1 MTVQEINDLFAK
13 EDAMALELQIFSPSE
28 DGYIKEIKWNFDE
41 LKAAIA
47 AKVEDY
53 KGLTYT
59 DEQMTEAKKDR
70 AELNRFRS
78 ALDAKRK
85 EIKKRCLAPYEA
97 FEAQMKELT
106 HLVDEPIEMIDNQLA
121 EYDNR
126 LRAEKEEQIE
136 ALFEAAQFQPFVTLD
151 RIRDPKWLN
160 RSYSLKQIEQDM
172 HDRKEQIS
180 NDVYLLN
187 KLPESKAAL
196 VIYEKTLNIRA
207 AQAEAERMAQV
218 QREAEARKKA
228 EEAAQQAMDA
238 KLASDAAAAGPAK
251 PTEVP
256 QPALEDKPEQAE
268 EVARFWVT
276 IEARK
281 SQYPQLN
288 QLFAELK
295 KAGIR
300 ARVDK
305 KEVISW
311 Q

>member
-1 MTVQEINDLFAK
+1 
-13 EDAMALELQIFSPSE
+13 MALELQIFSPSE
-28 DGYIKEIKWNFDE
+28 DGYIKEIKWNFNE
-41 LKAAIA
+41 LKTAIA
-47 AKVEDY
+47 TKVEDY

-106 HLVDEPIEMIDNQLA
+106 RLVDEPIAMIDGQLT

-126 LRAEKEEQIE
+126 LRAEKEEQIKT
-136 ALFEAAQFQPFVTLD
+136 LFESEQFQPFVTLD
-151 RIRDPKWLN
+151 RIKDPRWLN
-160 RSYSLKQIEQDM
+160 RSYSLKQVEQDLR
-172 HDRKEQIS
+172 DRKEQIS

-196 VIYEKTLNIRA
+196 VIYEQTLNLRA

-228 EEAAQQAMDA
+228 EEAAQQAMTA
-238 KLASDAAAAGPAK
+238 KLDADAAAAEPAK
-251 PTEVP
+251 PDETP
-256 QPALEDKPEQAE
+256 QPAPESHPEQAE
-268 EVARFWVT
+268 ETARFWVT

-281 SQYPQLN
+281 PQYPLLN
-288 QLFAELK
+288 NLFAELK
-295 KAGIR
+295 KAGIK
-300 ARVDK
+300 ARVEK
-305 KEVISW
+305 KEVTSW

>member
-1 MTVQEINDLFAK
+1 
-13 EDAMALELQIFSPSE
+13 MALELQIFSPSE

-106 HLVDEPIEMIDNQLA
+106 HLVDEPIEMIDSQLA

-126 LRAEKEEQIE
+126 LREEKEEQIE
-136 ALFEAAQFQPFVTLD
+136 ALFEAAQFQPFVTLE
-151 RIRDPKWLN
+151 RIKDPRWLN
-160 RSYSLKQIEQDM
+160 RSYKLSQVEQDM
-172 HDRKEQIS
+172 RDRKEQIS

-187 KLPESKAAL
+187 RLPESKAAL
-196 VIYEKTLNIRA
+196 VIYEQTLNIRA

-238 KLASDAAAAGPAK
+238 KFASDAAAAEPAK

-256 QPALEDKPEQAE
+256 QPAPEDKPEQAE

-295 KAGIR
+295 KAGIM

>member
-1 MTVQEINDLFAK
+1 MT
-13 EDAMALELQIFSPSE
+13 LELQIFSPSE
-28 DGYIKEIKWNFDE
+28 DGYIKEIRWNYDD

-97 FEAQMKELT
+97 FEVQMKELT
-106 HLVDEPIEMIDNQLA
+106 HLVDEPIGMIDSQLA

-126 LRAEKEEQIE
+126 LRAEKETQIE
-136 ALFEAAQFQPFVTLD
+136 ALFEDMQFQPFVTLD
-151 RIRDPKWLN
+151 RIKDPRWLN
-160 RSYSLKQIEQDM
+160 RSYKLSQVEQDLR
-172 HDRKEQIS
+172 DRKEQIS
-180 NDVYLLN
+180 NDVYLIN
-187 KLPESKAAL
+187 RLPESKAAL
-196 VIYEKTLNIRA
+196 VIYEQTLNIRA

-228 EEAAQQAMDA
+228 EEDAQQAMAA
-238 KLASDAAAAGPAK
+238 KLDADAAAAEPAK

-256 QPALEDKPEQAE
+256 QPAPEDKPERAE

-288 QLFAELK
+288 SLFAGLK

>member
-1 MTVQEINDLFAK
+1 
-13 EDAMALELQIFSPSE
+13 MALELQIFSPSE
-28 DGYIKEIKWNFDE
+28 DGYIKEIRWNYDD
-41 LKAAIA
+41 LKTAIA

-85 EIKKRCLAPYEA
+85 EIKKRCLAPYET

-106 HLVDEPIEMIDNQLA
+106 HLVDEPIGMIDSQLA

-126 LRAEKEEQIE
+126 LRAEKETQIE

-151 RIRDPKWLN
+151 RIKDPRWLN

-172 HDRKEQIS
+172 HARKEQIS
-180 NDVYLLN
+180 NDVYLIN
-187 KLPESKAAL
+187 KLPESQSAL
-196 VIYEKTLNIRA
+196 VIYEQTLNIRA

-228 EEAAQQAMDA
+228 EEAAQQAMTA
-238 KLASDAAAAGPAK
+238 KLNADAAAAEPAK
-251 PTEVP
+251 PEEP
-256 QPALEDKPEQAE
+256 SQPAPEDKPEQAE

-295 KAGIR
+295 KAGIK

>member
-1 MTVQEINDLFAK
+1 
-13 EDAMALELQIFSPSE
+13 MALELQIYSPSE

-41 LKAAIA
+41 LKTAIA

-85 EIKKRCLAPYEA
+85 EIKKRCLAPYET

-106 HLVDEPIEMIDNQLA
+106 HLVDEPIEMIDSQLA

-126 LRAEKEEQIE
+126 LREEKEEQIE
-136 ALFEAAQFQPFVTLD
+136 ALFEDMQFQPFVTLD
-151 RIRDPKWLN
+151 RIKDPRWLN
-160 RSYSLKQIEQDM
+160 RSYKLSQVEQDLR
-172 HDRKEQIS
+172 DRKEQIS
-180 NDVYLLN
+180 NDVYLIN
-187 KLPESKAAL
+187 RLPESKAAL
-196 VIYEKTLNIRA
+196 VIYEQTLNLRA

-228 EEAAQQAMDA
+228 EEAAQQAMAA
-238 KLASDAAAAGPAK
+238 KLDADAAAAEPAK
-251 PTEVP
+251 PAETV
-256 QPALEDKPEQAE
+256 QPAPEDRPEQAE

-288 QLFAELK
+288 SLFAELK
-295 KAGIR
+295 KAGIK

>member
-1 MTVQEINDLFAK
+1 
-13 EDAMALELQIFSPSE
+13 MALELQIFSPSE

-41 LKAAIA
+41 LKTAIA
-47 AKVEDY
+47 SKVEDY

-97 FEAQMKELT
+97 FETQMKELT
-106 HLVDEPIEMIDNQLA
+106 RLVDEPIEMIDSQLA

-136 ALFEAAQFQPFVTLD
+136 ALFEAAQFQPFVTLE

-160 RSYSLKQIEQDM
+160 RSYSLKQVEQDLR
-172 HDRKEQIS
+172 DRKEQIS
-180 NDVYLLN
+180 NDVYIIN
-187 KLPESKAAL
+187 RLPESKAAL
-196 VIYEKTLNIRA
+196 VIYEQTLNLRA
-207 AQAEAERMAQV
+207 AQAEAERMAQI

-228 EEAAQQAMDA
+228 EEAAQKAMAA
-238 KLASDAAAAGPAK
+238 KLDADAAAAEPAK
-251 PTEVP
+251 PAEV
-256 QPALEDKPEQAE
+256 QHPAPASHPEQAE

-276 IEARK
+276 IEAIK

>member
-1 MTVQEINDLFAK
+1 
-13 EDAMALELQIFSPSE
+13 MALELQIFSPSE
-28 DGYIKEIKWNFDE
+28 DGYIKEIRWNFDE
-41 LKAAIA
+41 LKTAIA

-106 HLVDEPIEMIDNQLA
+106 HLVDEPIEMIDSQLA

-136 ALFEAAQFQPFVTLD
+136 ALFEATQFQPFVQLD
-151 RIRDPKWLN
+151 RIKDPRWLN
-160 RSYSLKQIEQDM
+160 RSYSLKQVEQDM
-172 HDRKEQIS
+172 RDRKEQIS
-180 NDVYLLN
+180 NDVYIIN
-187 KLPESKAAL
+187 RLPESKAAL
-196 VIYEKTLNIRA
+196 VIYEQTLNLRA

-238 KLASDAAAAGPAK
+238 KLDADAAAAEPAK
-251 PTEVP
+251 PAEMV
-256 QPALEDKPEQAE
+256 QPAPEDRPEQAE
-268 EVARFWVT
+268 ETARFWVT
-276 IEARK
+276 IDARK
-281 SQYPQLN
+281 SQYPLLN
-288 QLFAELK
+288 NLFGELK
-295 KAGIR
+295 KAGIK
-300 ARVDK
+300 AHVEK
-305 KEVISW
+305 KEVTSW

>member
-1 MTVQEINDLFAK
+1 
-13 EDAMALELQIFSPSE
+13 MALELQIFSPSE

-41 LKAAIA
+41 LKTAIA

-106 HLVDEPIEMIDNQLA
+106 HLVDEPIAMIDDQLA

-126 LRAEKEEQIE
+126 LRAEKETQIE
-136 ALFEAAQFQPFVTLD
+136 ALFAATQFQPFVTLE

-160 RSYSLKQIEQDM
+160 RSYSLKQVEQDLR
-172 HDRKEQIS
+172 DRKEQIS

-196 VIYEKTLNIRA
+196 VIYEQTLNIRA

-218 QREAEARKKA
+218 QREAEARKRA
-228 EEAAQQAMDA
+228 EEAAQQAMAA
-238 KLASDAAAAGPAK
+238 KLNADAAAAEPPK
-251 PTEVP
+251 PEETP
-256 QPALEDKPEQAE
+256 QPAPEDKPEQAE
-268 EVARFWVT
+268 ETARFWVT

-288 QLFAELK
+288 SLFAELK

>member
-1 MTVQEINDLFAK
+1 
-13 EDAMALELQIFSPSE
+13 MALELQIFSPSE
-28 DGYIKEIKWNFDE
+28 DGYIKEIRWNFDE
-41 LKAAIA
+41 LKTAIA

-106 HLVDEPIEMIDNQLA
+106 HLVDEPIEMIDSQLA

-136 ALFEAAQFQPFVTLD
+136 ALFEAAQFQPFVTLE
-151 RIRDPKWLN
+151 RIKDPRWLN
-160 RSYSLKQIEQDM
+160 RSYKLSQVEQDM
-172 HDRKEQIS
+172 RDRKEQIS

-196 VIYEKTLNIRA
+196 VIYEQTLNIRA
-207 AQAEAERMAQV
+207 AQAEAERMAQI

-238 KLASDAAAAGPAK
+238 KFASDAAAAEPAK

-256 QPALEDKPEQAE
+256 QPAPEDKPEQAE

-295 KAGIR
+295 KAGIM

>member
-1 MTVQEINDLFAK
+1 
-13 EDAMALELQIFSPSE
+13 MALELQIFSPSE

-41 LKAAIA
+41 LKTAIA

-85 EIKKRCLAPYEA
+85 EIKKRCLAPYET

-106 HLVDEPIEMIDNQLA
+106 HLVDEPIEMIDSQLA

-126 LRAEKEEQIE
+126 LRAEKETQIE

-160 RSYSLKQIEQDM
+160 RSYSLKQVEQDM

-196 VIYEKTLNIRA
+196 VIYEQTLNIRA
-207 AQAEAERMAQV
+207 AQAEAERMAQI

-228 EEAAQQAMDA
+228 EEAAQQAMSA
-238 KLASDAAAAGPAK
+238 KLAADAAAAEPAK
-251 PTEVP
+251 PEETP
-256 QPALEDKPEQAE
+256 QPAPASQPEQAE

-288 QLFAELK
+288 SLFAELK
-295 KAGIR
+295 KAGIK

>member
-1 MTVQEINDLFAK
+1 
-13 EDAMALELQIFSPSE
+13 MALELQIFSPSE

-106 HLVDEPIEMIDNQLA
+106 HLVDEPIEMIDSQLA

-126 LRAEKEEQIE
+126 LREEKEEQIE

-151 RIRDPKWLN
+151 RIKDPRWLN
-160 RSYSLKQIEQDM
+160 RSYSLKQVEQDM
-172 HDRKEQIS
+172 HARKEQIS
-180 NDVYLLN
+180 NDVYLIN

-196 VIYEKTLNIRA
+196 VIYEQTLNIRA

-238 KLASDAAAAGPAK
+238 KFASDAAAAEPAK
-251 PTEVP
+251 PTEAP
-256 QPALEDKPEQAE
+256 QPSPEDKPKQAE

-288 QLFAELK
+288 SLFAELK

>member
-1 MTVQEINDLFAK
+1 MS
-13 EDAMALELQIFSPSE
+13 LELQIFSPSE
-28 DGYIKEIKWNFDE
+28 DGYIKEIRWNYDD
-41 LKAAIA
+41 LKTAIA

-106 HLVDEPIEMIDNQLA
+106 RLVDEPIEMIDSQLA

-126 LRAEKEEQIE
+126 LRAEKKEQIE
-136 ALFEAAQFQPFVTLD
+136 ALFEDMQFQPFVTLD
-151 RIRDPKWLN
+151 RIKDPRWLN
-160 RSYSLKQIEQDM
+160 RSYKLSQVEQDM
-172 HDRKEQIS
+172 RDRKEQIS
-180 NDVYLLN
+180 NDVYIIN
-187 KLPESKAAL
+187 RLPESKAAL
-196 VIYEKTLNIRA
+196 VIYEQTLNLRA

-228 EEAAQQAMDA
+228 EEAAQQAMAA
-238 KLASDAAAAGPAK
+238 KLDADAAAAEPPK
-251 PTEVP
+251 PEETP
-256 QPALEDKPEQAE
+256 QPAPEDKPEQAE

-281 SQYPQLN
+281 SQYPLLN
-288 QLFAELK
+288 NLFAELK
-295 KAGIR
+295 KAGIK
-300 ARVDK
+300 ARVEK
-305 KEVISW
+305 KEVTSW

>member
-1 MTVQEINDLFAK
+1 
-13 EDAMALELQIFSPSE
+13 MALELQIYSPSE
-28 DGYIKEIKWNFDE
+28 DGYVKEIRWNFDE
-41 LKAAIA
+41 LKGAIA

-106 HLVDEPIEMIDNQLA
+106 HLVDEPIAMIDSQLA

-126 LRAEKEEQIE
+126 LRTEKEAQIE
-136 ALFEAAQFQPFVTLD
+136 ALFEDMQFQPFVTLD
-151 RIRDPKWLN
+151 RIKDPRWLN
-160 RSYSLKQIEQDM
+160 RSYSLKQVEQDM
-172 HDRKEQIS
+172 RDRKEKIS
-180 NDVYLLN
+180 SDVYIIN
-187 KLPESKAAL
+187 RLPESKAAL
-196 VIYEKTLNIRA
+196 VIYEQTLNLRA
-207 AQAEAERMAQV
+207 AQAEAERMAQI

-228 EEAAQQAMDA
+228 EEAAQQAMAA
-238 KLASDAAAAGPAK
+238 KLDADAAAAEPVKPA
-251 PTEVP
+251 EAP
-256 QPALEDKPEQAE
+256 QPTPESQPEQAE
-268 EVARFWVT
+268 ETARFWVT

-288 QLFAELK
+288 SLFAELK
-295 KAGIR
+295 KAGIK

>member
-1 MTVQEINDLFAK
+1 
-13 EDAMALELQIFSPSE
+13 MALELQIFSPSE

>member
-1 MTVQEINDLFAK
+1 
-13 EDAMALELQIFSPSE
+13 MALELQIFSPSE

-41 LKAAIA
+41 LKTAIA

-85 EIKKRCLAPYEA
+85 EIKKRCLAPYET

-106 HLVDEPIEMIDNQLA
+106 HLVDEPIEMIDSQLA

-126 LRAEKEEQIE
+126 LRAEKETQIE
-136 ALFEAAQFQPFVTLD
+136 ALFAATQFQPFVTLD
-151 RIRDPKWLN
+151 RIKDPRWLN
-160 RSYSLKQIEQDM
+160 RSYSLKQVEQDLR
-172 HDRKEQIS
+172 DRKEQIS

-187 KLPESKAAL
+187 KLTESKAAL
-196 VIYEKTLNIRA
+196 VIYEQTLNIRA

-218 QREAEARKKA
+218 QREAEARKRA
-228 EEAAQQAMDA
+228 EEAAQQAMAA
-238 KLASDAAAAGPAK
+238 KLDADAAAAEPAK
-251 PTEVP
+251 PEETP
-256 QPALEDKPEQAE
+256 QPAPASQPEQAE
-268 EVARFWVT
+268 ETARFWLT
-276 IEARK
+276 IDARK
-281 SQYPQLN
+281 SQYPLLN
-288 QLFAELK
+288 SLFAELK
-295 KAGIR
+295 KAGIK
-300 ARVDK
+300 ARVEK
-305 KEVISW
+305 KEVTSW

>member
-1 MTVQEINDLFAK
+1 
-13 EDAMALELQIFSPSE
+13 MALELQIYSPSE

-106 HLVDEPIEMIDNQLA
+106 HLVDEPIEMIDSQLA

-126 LRAEKEEQIE
+126 LRAEKEAQIE
-136 ALFEAAQFQPFVTLD
+136 ALFEDMQFQPFVTLD
-151 RIRDPKWLN
+151 RIKDPRWLN
-160 RSYSLKQIEQDM
+160 RSYKLSQVEQDL

-180 NDVYLLN
+180 NDVYLIN
-187 KLPESKAAL
+187 RLPESKAAL
-196 VIYEKTLNIRA
+196 VIYEQTLNLRA

-228 EEAAQQAMDA
+228 EEAAQQAMAA
-238 KLASDAAAAGPAK
+238 KLDADAAAAEPAK
-251 PTEVP
+251 PEETP
-256 QPALEDKPEQAE
+256 QPAPEDKPEQAE

-281 SQYPQLN
+281 SQYPLLN
-288 QLFAELK
+288 NLFAELK
-295 KAGIR
+295 KAGIK
-300 ARVDK
+300 ARVEK
-305 KEVISW
+305 KEVTSW

>member
-1 MTVQEINDLFAK
+1 
-13 EDAMALELQIFSPSE
+13 
-28 DGYIKEIKWNFDE
+28 
-41 LKAAIA
+41 
-47 AKVEDY
+47 
-53 KGLTYT
+53 
-59 DEQMTEAKKDR
+59 
-70 AELNRFRS
+70 
-78 ALDAKRK
+78 
-85 EIKKRCLAPYEA
+85 
-97 FEAQMKELT
+97 MKELT
-106 HLVDEPIEMIDNQLA
+106 HLVDEPITVIDSQLA

-136 ALFEAAQFQPFVTLD
+136 ALFEAAQFQPFVTLE
-151 RIRDPKWLN
+151 RIKDPRWLN
-160 RSYSLKQIEQDM
+160 RSYSLKQVEQDM

-180 NDVYLLN
+180 NDVYIIN
-187 KLPESKAAL
+187 RLPESQAAL
-196 VIYEKTLNIRA
+196 VIYEQTLNLRA
-207 AQAEAERMAQV
+207 AQAEAEHMAQV

-228 EEAAQQAMDA
+228 EEEMAA
-238 KLASDAAAAGPAK
+238 KLDADAAAAEPAK

-256 QPALEDKPEQAE
+256 QPAPEDKPEQAE

-288 QLFAELK
+288 SLFAELK
-295 KAGIR
+295 KVGIR

>member
-1 MTVQEINDLFAK
+1 
-13 EDAMALELQIFSPSE
+13 MALELQIYSPSE
-28 DGYIKEIKWNFDE
+28 DGYVKEIRWNFDE
-41 LKAAIA
+41 LKSAIA

-106 HLVDEPIEMIDNQLA
+106 HLVDEPIAMIDGQLS

-136 ALFEAAQFQPFVTLD
+136 ALFEAVQFQPFVTLE

-160 RSYSLKQIEQDM
+160 RSYSLKQVEQDLR
-172 HDRKEQIS
+172 DRKERVS
-180 NDVYLLN
+180 NDVYLIN
-187 KLPESKAAL
+187 RLPESKAAL
-196 VIYEKTLNIRA
+196 VIYEQTLNLRA

-228 EEAAQQAMDA
+228 EEAAQQAMAA
-238 KLASDAAAAGPAK
+238 KLDADAAAAEPAK
-251 PTEVP
+251 PAEMV
-256 QPALEDKPEQAE
+256 QPAPEDRPEQAE
-268 EVARFWVT
+268 EIARFWVT
-276 IEARK
+276 IDARK
-281 SQYPQLN
+281 SQYPLLN
-288 QLFAELK
+288 SLFAELK
-295 KAGIR
+295 KAGIK
-300 ARVDK
+300 ARVEK
-305 KEVISW
+305 KEVTSW

>member
-1 MTVQEINDLFAK
+1 
-13 EDAMALELQIFSPSE
+13 MALELQIFSPSE
-28 DGYIKEIKWNFDE
+28 DGYIKEIRWNYDD
-41 LKAAIA
+41 LKTAIA

-85 EIKKRCLAPYEA
+85 EIKKRCLAPYET

-106 HLVDEPIEMIDNQLA
+106 HLVDEPIEMIDSQLA

-136 ALFEAAQFQPFVTLD
+136 ALFEAAQFQPFVTLE
-151 RIRDPKWLN
+151 RIKDPRWLN
-160 RSYSLKQIEQDM
+160 RSYKLSQVEQDM
-172 HDRKEQIS
+172 RDRKEQIS

-196 VIYEKTLNIRA
+196 VIYEQTLNIRA
-207 AQAEAERMAQV
+207 AQAEAERMAQI

-238 KLASDAAAAGPAK
+238 KFASDAAAAEPAK

-256 QPALEDKPEQAE
+256 QPAPEDKPEQAE

-295 KAGIR
+295 KAGIM

>member
-1 MTVQEINDLFAK
+1 M
-13 EDAMALELQIFSPSE
+13 
-28 DGYIKEIKWNFDE
+28 
-41 LKAAIA
+41 
-47 AKVEDY
+47 
-53 KGLTYT
+53 
-59 DEQMTEAKKDR
+59 
-70 AELNRFRS
+70 
-78 ALDAKRK
+78 
-85 EIKKRCLAPYEA
+85 
-97 FEAQMKELT
+97 
-106 HLVDEPIEMIDNQLA
+106 DEPIEMIDSQLA

-136 ALFEAAQFQPFVTLD
+136 ALFEAAQFQPFVTLE
-151 RIRDPKWLN
+151 RIKDPRWLN
-160 RSYSLKQIEQDM
+160 RSYKLSQVEQDM
-172 HDRKEQIS
+172 RDRKEQIS

-196 VIYEKTLNIRA
+196 VIYEQTLNIRA
-207 AQAEAERMAQV
+207 AQAEAERMAQI

-228 EEAAQQAMDA
+228 EEAAQQAMSA
-238 KLASDAAAAGPAK
+238 KLAADAAAAEPAK
-251 PTEVP
+251 PEETP
-256 QPALEDKPEQAE
+256 QPAPASQPEQAE

-288 QLFAELK
+288 SLFAELK
-295 KAGIR
+295 KAGIK

>member
-1 MTVQEINDLFAK
+1 
-13 EDAMALELQIFSPSE
+13 MALELQIFSPSE
-28 DGYIKEIKWNFDE
+28 DGYIKEIRWNYDD
-41 LKAAIA
+41 LKTAIA

-85 EIKKRCLAPYEA
+85 EIKKRCLAPYET

-106 HLVDEPIEMIDNQLA
+106 HLVDEPIGMIDSQLA

-126 LRAEKEEQIE
+126 LRAEKETQIE

-151 RIRDPKWLN
+151 RIKDPRWLN
-160 RSYSLKQIEQDM
+160 RSYSLKQVEQDM
-172 HDRKEQIS
+172 HARKEQIS
-180 NDVYLLN
+180 NDVYLIN

-196 VIYEKTLNIRA
+196 VIYEQTLNIRA

-228 EEAAQQAMDA
+228 EEAAQQAMAA
-238 KLASDAAAAGPAK
+238 KLNADAAAAEPAK
-251 PTEVP
+251 PEETP
-256 QPALEDKPEQAE
+256 QPAPEDKPEQAE

>member
-1 MTVQEINDLFAK
+1 MS
-13 EDAMALELQIFSPSE
+13 LELQIFSPSE

-41 LKAAIA
+41 LKTAIA

-85 EIKKRCLAPYEA
+85 EIKKRCLAPYET
-97 FEAQMKELT
+97 FETQMKELT
-106 HLVDEPIEMIDNQLA
+106 HLVDEPIEMIDSQLA

-126 LRAEKEEQIE
+126 LRAEKETQIE
-136 ALFEAAQFQPFVTLD
+136 ALFEATQFQPFVTLE

-160 RSYSLKQIEQDM
+160 RSYSLKQVEQDLR
-172 HDRKEQIS
+172 DRKEQIS

-196 VIYEKTLNIRA
+196 VIYEQTLNIRA
-207 AQAEAERMAQV
+207 AQAEAERMAQI
-218 QREAEARKKA
+218 QREAESRKKA

-238 KLASDAAAAGPAK
+238 KLAADSAEAEPAK
-251 PTEVP
+251 PAETS
-256 QPALEDKPEQAE
+256 QPAPEDKPEQTE
-268 EVARFWVT
+268 EVARFWIT

-288 QLFAELK
+288 SLFAELK

>member
-1 MTVQEINDLFAK
+1 MS
-13 EDAMALELQIFSPSE
+13 LELQIFSPSE

-41 LKAAIA
+41 LKTAIA

-59 DEQMTEAKKDR
+59 DEQMAEAKKDR

-78 ALDAKRK
+78 ALDAKRN

-106 HLVDEPIEMIDNQLA
+106 HLVDEPIEMIDSQLA

-126 LRAEKEEQIE
+126 LRAEKETQIE
-136 ALFEAAQFQPFVTLD
+136 ALFEAAEFQPFVTLE
-151 RIRDPKWLN
+151 RIKDPRWLN
-160 RSYSLKQIEQDM
+160 RSYSLKQVEQDM
-172 HDRKEQIS
+172 YDRKEQIS
-180 NDVYLLN
+180 NDVYIIN
-187 KLPESKAAL
+187 RLPESKAAL
-196 VIYEKTLNIRA
+196 VIYEQTLNIRA

-218 QREAEARKKA
+218 QREAETRKKA
-228 EEAAQQAMDA
+228 EEAAQQAMTA
-238 KLASDAAAAGPAK
+238 KLNADAAAAEPPK
-251 PTEVP
+251 PEETP
-256 QPALEDKPEQAE
+256 QPAPEDKPEQAE
-268 EVARFWVT
+268 ETARFWVT

-281 SQYPQLN
+281 SQYPLLN
-288 QLFAELK
+288 NLFAELK

-300 ARVDK
+300 TRVDK